1 MRGYK
6 YNIPRHKFSR
16 IVQPRRRDPG
26 REDPSLTAAGMNN
39 HGTVAGFY
47 STRGGKTEASS

>member
-6 YNIPRHKFSR
+6 YSIPRHKFSR

-26 REDPSLTAAGMNN
+26 REDPTAAGINN